1 MCELLK
7 DLTLPVLVF
16 ILTTLALLAAHYA
29 PYQNEYENCV
39 DDVAF
44 RRDYLGTRYTYLEVI
59 KWCTKHQDD
68 WQKLVRLH
76 NYDIRTNGVSKQP
89 F

>member
-44 RRDYLGTRYTYLEVI
+44 RRDYLGT
-59 KWCTKHQDD
+59 
-68 WQKLVRLH
+68 
-76 NYDIRTNGVSKQP
+76 
-89 F
+89 